1 MNGRKGGVFLKEST
15 AIYMDYDNL
24 FRSINESYSQ
34 FQTYEVVKR
43 IIEKMEQ
50 LNNKVHLV
58 KAFCDFETASN
69 EIHELQQS
77 LVELRHVNSIG
88 EGKSNASDIA
98 LAIDVVKSLYNTREF
113 DHYVIV
119 SSDSDML
126 PLVLELSYHG
136 KKVTL
141 VYLESKIKIPYTESL
156 KNRISLLK
164 IEDLLQVETYQS
176 LTLQQLNEQKEQ
188 AAQKYL
194 NVINQEMNMLFVKY
208 HSQPATVIYQKNI
221 LEALKSDKASNLQ
234 PSDAM
239 VVFEFLKS
247 EKLIVALDVQVVMHG
262 VTEVR
267 KAFFINENRVKE
279 LAIVLSEEV
288 LVKIENANIVLSE

>member
-1 MNGRKGGVFLKEST
+1 MNVST
-15 AIYMDYDNL
+15 AIYIDYDNL

-34 FQTYEVVKR
+34 FQTYEVVNN
-43 IIEKMEQ
+43 IIGKMEQ
-50 LNNKVHLV
+50 LKNKVHLV

-98 LAIDVVKSLYNTREF
+98 LAIDVVKSLYSNREF
-113 DHYVIV
+113 EHYVIV

-126 PLVLELSYHG
+126 PLVLELSYQG

-164 IEDLLQVETYQS
+164 IEDLLQVDTYQS
-176 LTLQQLNEQKEQ
+176 LTLQQLNEQKEEV
-188 AAQKYL
+188 AKKYL
-194 NVINQEMNMLFVKY
+194 NVINHEMNMLFVKY

-221 LEALKSDKASNLQ
+221 LEALKNEETLKLQ
-234 PSDAM
+234 PSDATI
-239 VVFEFLKS
+239 VFEFLKN
-247 EKLIVALDVQVVMHG
+247 EKLLVALDVQVMMHG
-262 VTEVR
+262 INEIR
-267 KAFFINENRVKE
+267 KAFFINENRLKE
-279 LAIVLSEEV
+279 LSIVLSEEI
-288 LVKIENANIVLSE
+288 LVRVEHANLIVSE